1 MRGKAS
7 KLRLFKCFTYCIKKR
22 GRINFVLE
30 RLVEFEEKKKQRKK
44 GYLYFRERGIAEAR
58 WWEERAICEPVRRL
72 PWLMT
77 ELALGKA

>member
-30 RLVEFEEKKKQRKK
+30 RLVEFEEKKN
-44 GYLYFRERGIAEAR
+44 RERRDICVLGREALLR
-58 WWEERAICEPVRRL
+58 QGGGKK
-72 PWLMT
+72 
-77 ELALGKA
+77 ELFVNQ